1 MKKQFILLMAF
12 VLICLLGATSVV
24 VSNNRTCDLDKKEM
38 KQLPANDFLLHGPF
52 NYFQL

>member
-24 VSNNRTCDLDKKEM
+24 VSNKRTCRLNEKEM
-38 KQLPANDFLLHGPF
+38 KQLPSSDFLLHGPL